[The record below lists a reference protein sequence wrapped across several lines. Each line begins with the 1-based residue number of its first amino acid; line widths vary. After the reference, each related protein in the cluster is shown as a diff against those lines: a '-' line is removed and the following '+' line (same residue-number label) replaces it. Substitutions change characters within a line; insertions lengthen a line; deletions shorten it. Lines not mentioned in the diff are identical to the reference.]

1 MNYIDLSNKSFE
13 LAVDATAAATNRVL
27 DYVKSSFEVA
37 SKPYAAT
44 TPEAFVTESIDRTSK
59 LVALRETYLKET
71 AKHAAAVGS
80 DVLANAKAWQDTN
93 VDFVAEHIAT
103 AGKN

>member
-13 LAVDATAAATNRVL
+13 LAVDATTAATNRVL
-27 DYVKSSFEVA
+27 GYVKASFEVA

-44 TPEAFVTESIDRTSK
+44 TPDAFVTESIDRTSE

-71 AKHAAAVGS
+71 AKHVSQIAAS
-80 DVLANAKAWQDTN
+80 N
-93 VDFVAEHIAT
+93 VDFVAEQVAT
-103 AGKN
+103 ASKN